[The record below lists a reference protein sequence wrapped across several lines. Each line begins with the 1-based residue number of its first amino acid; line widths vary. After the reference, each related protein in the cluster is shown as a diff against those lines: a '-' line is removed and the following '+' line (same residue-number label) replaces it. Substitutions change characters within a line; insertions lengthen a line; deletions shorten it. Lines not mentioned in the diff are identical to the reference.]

1 MADSKET
8 RESAGLAAGS
18 GRWRLPVSRRS
29 APNIVV
35 MLLVVAMLAVAW
47 LGYLDTYS
55 YEYLGSSIKNTGILY
70 GVVRGINALVSVLQS
85 SEVSVMLVSVNI
97 GELLDPLN
105 DLIERFSDVVVVA
118 LGALV
123 FQQVMLGIVSHDVFN
138 LVMSALALMVLYSS
152 LVKRLPLHGHLVRAL
167 LLSLF
172 LRFALA
178 VTVLCASLV
187 DGWFLQQP
195 MQQQTAVMVELESQL
210 VNSRDALTGEA
221 GLSHQ
226 DTEPGQ
232 RLAAA
237 RSRQQELSLAL
248 ASLEQGIATAQASIT
263 RGKSTLPWYLV
274 WYSPGWPAELAAQ
287 QQTLDDLR
295 RERRMLLAQRS
306 EAEDEIAQAQEAL
319 RCLELKAQ
327 GKSCGILDWFDS
339 IKPYERYKQSLAAVS
354 ESMDRY
360 VENIMDLIVGLLLQ
374 SVILPLLFFYAIYRG
389 AGLLWELP
397 IDGD

>member
-1 MADSKET
+1 MNPSRHTALK
-8 RESAGLAAGS
+8 AAV
-18 GRWRLPVSRRS
+18 L
-29 APNIVV
+29 
-35 MLLVVAMLAVAW
+35 LLVVALLVIAW
-47 LGYLDTYS
+47 MGYLDTYS
-55 YEYLGSSIKNTGILY
+55 HDYLGSSIKNTGILY

-105 DLIERFSDVVVVA
+105 DLIERFSDVLVVA

-123 FQQVMLGIVSHDVFN
+123 FQQVMLGIVSHNVFN
-138 LVMSALALMVLYSS
+138 LVMSALALLVLYSS
-152 LVKRLPLHGHLVRAL
+152 LVKPLPLHGYLLRAL

-195 MQQQTAVMVELESQL
+195 MQQQTEVMIELEGQL
-210 VNSRDALTGEA
+210 ASSRDALTGEA
-221 GLSHQ
+221 GISLQ

-237 RSRQQELSLAL
+237 QNRQQELGRAL
-248 ASLEQGIATAQASIT
+248 ASLEQGIVTAEAAVES
-263 RGKSTLPWYLV
+263 GKSTLPWYLM
-274 WYSPGWPAELAAQ
+274 WYSAGWPAELVAQ
-287 QQTLDDLR
+287 QRVLDELR
-295 RERRMLLAQRS
+295 RERRLLLAQWS
-306 EAEDEIAQAQEAL
+306 ETDVEIAQTREEMQ
-319 RCLELKAQ
+319 CLERKAQ
-327 GKSCGILDWFDS
+327 GKSCGILDWFGS

-374 SVILPLLFFYAIYRG
+374 SVILPLLFFYVIYRG
-389 AGLLWELP
+389 AGLLWQLP
-397 IDGD
+397 LDRD